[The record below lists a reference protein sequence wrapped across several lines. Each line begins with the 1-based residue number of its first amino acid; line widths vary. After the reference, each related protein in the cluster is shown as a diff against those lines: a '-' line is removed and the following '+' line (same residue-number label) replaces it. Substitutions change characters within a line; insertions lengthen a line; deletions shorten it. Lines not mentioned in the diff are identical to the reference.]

1 MKYLFLIF
9 AFPIFANAQTL
20 KFFSGAGIN
29 PDHVES
35 LGLHDGWVEFTAGP
49 MAMGETVLRIDIPH
63 PEMVLSVYAT
73 VLTAKNHEKYWI
85 TPRRVRS
92 GAFFFTLDC
101 KVGFAPGEWGR
112 VEYHVEYI
120 KA

>member
-63 PEMVLSVYAT
+63 HEMVLSVSVT
-73 VLTAKNHEKYWI
+73 LLIEKEHEKYLI
-85 TPRRVRS
+85 TPRRWRS
-92 GAFFFTLDC
+92 GAFFFTLDS
-101 KVGFAPGEWGR
+101 KGGFAPGEWGR
-112 VEYHVEYI
+112 VEYHIEYI